1 MYCSTKRDVLMKKN
15 SFTKIEKII
24 DAAKNGKMYILVDD
38 ENREN
43 EGDLVV
49 PASNITAKKIN
60 FMAKYGRGLICLSLT
75 GKQAK
80 KLNLSLMSPVN
91 KSRNQTAFTVSI
103 EARKGVTTGIS
114 AKDRYVTIKTAI
126 KKNVKKK
133 EIVSPGHIFPIIAK
147 DGGVLVRAGH
157 TEGSVDIS
165 KLANKNPSGVICE
178 IMNDNG
184 KMAKGKEL
192 IEFANNHKLKIGRI
206 DDLIAYRLKVEKLVK
221 LKKTDSIKIQNQ
233 KYKIKVFENIL
244 DGSEN
249 FALIKGKIIPG
260 KKIRVRVISSNL
272 VQNYLMGKK
281 FPDLF
286 NKTIKYFKKFN
297 NCVLVFI
304 KDTNLKSVTQ
314 TLSVFKSIKNYKK
327 SDQMIRNYGI
337 GAQIIKSLNIKK
349 MILVTR
355 SPKKVVSLEGFGIK
369 IIKQEIIKW
378 KKKYL

>member
-1 MYCSTKRDVLMKKN
+1 MKKN

-24 DAAKNGKMYILVDD
+24 NAAKKGEMYILVDD

-60 FMAKYGRGLICLSLT
+60 FMARYGRGLICLALT

-103 EARKGVTTGIS
+103 EAKKGVTTGIS

-126 KKNVKKK
+126 KNNVKKK

-147 DGGVLVRAGH
+147 EGGVLVRAGH

-165 KLANKNPSGVICE
+165 KLAKKNPSGVICE
-178 IMNDNG
+178 IMNDKG

-192 IEFANNHKLKIGRI
+192 IDFANNHKLKIGRI
-206 DDLIAYRLKVEKLVK
+206 DDLIAHRLKVEKLVK
-221 LKKTDSIKIQNQ
+221 LKKTDTIKIQNQ
-233 KYKIKVFENIL
+233 KYKIKIFENIL

-249 FALIKGKIIPG
+249 FALIKGRILARKN
-260 KKIRVRVISSNL
+260 IRVRVISSNL
-272 VQNYLMGKK
+272 VRDYLMGKK

-286 NKTIKYFKKFN
+286 NKTIKYFKNFN
-297 NCVLVFI
+297 NCVLIFI
-304 KDTNLKSVTQ
+304 KDTNLKSVSQ
-314 TLSVFKSIKNYKK
+314 TLTAYKSNKNHK
-327 SDQMIRNYGI
+327 SSDKLIRNYGI
-337 GAQIIKSLNIKK
+337 GAQIIKSLNIKN

-355 SPKKVVSLEGFGIK
+355 SQKKIVSLEGFGLR
-369 IIKQEIIKW
+369 IIRQEIIK
-378 KKKYL
+378 